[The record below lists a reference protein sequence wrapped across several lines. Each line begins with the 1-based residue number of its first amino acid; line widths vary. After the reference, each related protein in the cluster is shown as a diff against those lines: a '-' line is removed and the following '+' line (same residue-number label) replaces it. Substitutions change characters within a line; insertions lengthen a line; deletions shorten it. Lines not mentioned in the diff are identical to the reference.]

1 MHPFLFIA
9 ASSLVNPSLSPPL
22 ILLLTYPTQFTHYAF
37 NRHEPKT
44 PQPVLATIFAVP
56 TLWSILLLPHFA
68 SLLSSFLFSFATYF
82 FVLAFSITSYRLS
95 PFHPLASF
103 PGTTISKLTKW
114 WGVWETYEGRHYL
127 RVHQL
132 HKKYGPVVRVGPNE
146 LSIADVTAI
155 PAVLGSGGL
164 PKGHC
169 MPRSINFTPPF
180 LPIDVHFP

>member
-1 MHPFLFIA
+1 MLTD
-9 ASSLVNPSLSPPL
+9 PP
-22 ILLLTYPTQFTHYAF
+22 QFTHWFF

-44 PQPVLATIFAVP
+44 PEPVLATIFAVP
-56 TLWSILLLPHFA
+56 ALWAIVLLPHFA
-68 SLLSSFLFSFATYF
+68 SPLPTILFSFATYF
-82 FVLAFSITSYRLS
+82 AVLALSIAAYRLS

-103 PGTTISKLTKW
+103 PGTPISKLTKW

-127 RVHQL
+127 RVREL
-132 HKKYGPVVRVGPNE
+132 HKKYGPIVRVGPNE

-169 MPRSINFTPPF
+169 TPRCIHSPLSLKRADARFS
-180 LPIDVHFP
+180 